1 MLNRLAY
8 ILKNFKF
15 LNLVLASSL
24 IYISCSDMDSI
35 HYEYLN
41 GEIIYAGKLDTLKIR
56 PGYYRAQL
64 EGYTQF
70 LGTSNQITIEYED
83 QIISYPIEE
92 NLSDI
97 FSVIIE
103 DLEEG
108 SYEFNVYTQDPN
120 GNLSISQTIA
130 GSVIGDEFISD
141 QNPREVLDYSFEPEG
156 NYVNFYG
163 NAE

>member
-1 MLNRLAY
+1 MLNKLAY
-8 ILKNFKF
+8 ILQNFKF

-24 IYISCSDMDSI
+24 IYVSCSDMDSI
-35 HYEYLN
+35 HDEYLN

-92 NLSDI
+92 NLSEI

-103 DLEEG
+103 DLDVILDFDYDMG
-108 SYEFNVYTQDPN
+108 QTADVTVIITSPSGTST
-120 GNLSISQTIA
+120 NLW
-130 GSVIGDEFISD
+130 DF
-141 QNPREVLDYSFEPEG
+141 VLF
-156 NYVNFYG
+156 F
-163 NAE
+163 